1 MAAFSPPTLSF
12 CTIMCGMSVFSSAQ
26 LAPSFQPTLSG
37 SFLLHSIKHVF
48 PLSPPSAISHLLPS
62 PFLVCRLPPTLPLRV
77 PLPVCVPYFS
87 PHTCMFDLIPLLRL
101 VLLIDSRQKGLKI
114 PRPRWGYSNC
124 NFLNKTKQIPT
135 AQSSSSQCYL
145 PPRDSVWVCSHPFI
159 SSDPHSVPES
169 SPVVPNG
176 LQNVMTIIWLL
187 EVPVS

>member
-1 MAAFSPPTLSF
+1 MAVFPPPILSF
-12 CTIMCGMSVFSSAQ
+12 CTIMFGMTVLSSAQ
-26 LAPSFQPTLSG
+26 LAPSFQSNLSG
-37 SFLLHSIKHVF
+37 SFFLHSIKHVF
-48 PLSPPSAISHLLPS
+48 PLSLPSAVSHLLPS
-62 PFLVCRLPPTLPLRV
+62 PFSIYRLPTLPLRV
-77 PLPVCVPYFS
+77 PLPVCVPYLS
-87 PHTCMFDLIPLLRL
+87 PHTCMFDLIPLSRL
-101 VLLIDSRQKGLKI
+101 VLLIDSKQGLKI

-124 NFLNKTKQIPT
+124 NFLNKTKQIST

-145 PPRDSVWVCSHPFI
+145 PPRDSVWVCSHPII